1 MPIEEDY
8 DFLFKTVIV
17 GDTNVGKTQILSR
30 FLENQFTVES
40 KPTVGVQFGTK
51 SIQVG
56 EIWIK
61 NQIWDTAGQ

>member
-51 SIQVG
+51 TIQVG
-56 EIWIK
+56 EVWVK